1 MLRHDVPTEDSQE
14 SAALYALGALSQHEA
29 RAFEVHLRQGCEVCE
44 RELREFTAVVDALS
58 AGTAEAAPSA
68 YLRDLLGARIEKEAA
83 LPRSVTAAEA
93 QVYRFPERASERVPA
108 TPTLETRSTLWT
120 GWLPWA
126 VAACLLIACA
136 YSLTNWRMEH
146 RRLQTIADQQGV
158 ATRQMETLL
167 DQMAQQQAL
176 AIELQQINAVLSS
189 PQHSVITMKGLEA
202 APDAT
207 AAIYWDRQQNRW
219 VVSAGLPPAP
229 AGKVYQLW
237 MVTADAKISAAL
249 IEPNPR
255 GHGFVVVDAPANV
268 GQMQAAAITLEPQ
281 GGSPQPTM
289 PIYVLGKVNA

>member
-1 MLRHDVPTEDSQE
+1 M
-14 SAALYALGALSQHEA
+14 YALGALSQHEA
-29 RAFEVHLRQGCEVCE
+29 RAFEVHLRQGCEICE
-44 RELREFTAVVDALS
+44 RELREFAAVVDALS
-58 AGTAEAAPSA
+58 AGTPEAAPSA
-68 YLRDLLGARIEKEAA
+68 YLRDLLGARIEKEAS
-83 LPRSVTAAEA
+83 LPASDTAAEA
-93 QVYRFPERASERVPA
+93 QVYQFPERATERALA

-136 YSLTNWRMEH
+136 YSFINWRLEH
-146 RRLQTIADQQGV
+146 RRLQAAASQQAV
-158 ATRQMETLL
+158 ATQHIDTLL
-167 DQMAQQQAL
+167 DQIAQHQAL
-176 AIELQQINAVLSS
+176 AIELQQINAVLNS

-207 AAIYWDRQQNRW
+207 AAIYWDHQQKRW

-237 MVTADAKISAAL
+237 MVTADAKISAGL

-255 GHGFVVVDAPANV
+255 GHGFVVVDVPANV
-268 GQMQAAAITLEPQ
+268 GQMQAVAITLEPQ

-289 PIYVLGKVNA
+289 PIYVLGKINA